1 MITEAEFCRSAN
13 WREVITTDRT
23 VTVQTIAVTDGLT
36 AEVVRQLEPYVVD
49 QFGVPAF
56 LTRVQV
62 RTADSLMWRSPWLPL
77 WECNV
82 RTVAWDL
89 LTGYLTRNNHDDIFD

>member
-1 MITEAEFCRSAN
+1 MITETEFCQSAN
-13 WREVITTDRT
+13 WREVITTDT
-23 VTVQTIAVTDGLT
+23 SVTVQAIAVTDGLT

-49 QFGVPAF
+49 KFGVPAY

-62 RTADSLMWRSPWLPL
+62 RTDNDSLIWRSPWLPL

-82 RTVAWDL
+82 KTVAWDL
-89 LTGYLTRNNHDDIFD
+89 LTGYLNKE

>member
-13 WREVITTDRT
+13 WREVITADRA
-23 VTVQTIAVTDGLT
+23 VTVQAIAVTDGIT

-49 QFGVPAF
+49 QFDVPAY

-62 RTADSLMWRSPWLPL
+62 RTANDSLIWRSPWLPL
-77 WECNV
+77 WECNI

-89 LTGYLTRNNHDDIFD
+89 LTGYLNKE

>member
-13 WREVITTDRT
+13 WREVITADRA
-23 VTVQTIAVTDGLT
+23 VTVQAIAVTDGLT
-36 AEVVRQLEPYVVD
+36 AEVVRQLKPYVVD
-49 QFGVPAF
+49 QFDVPAY

-62 RTADSLMWRSPWLPL
+62 RTANDSLIWRSPWLPL
-77 WECNV
+77 WECNI

-89 LTGYLTRNNHDDIFD
+89 LTGHLNKE